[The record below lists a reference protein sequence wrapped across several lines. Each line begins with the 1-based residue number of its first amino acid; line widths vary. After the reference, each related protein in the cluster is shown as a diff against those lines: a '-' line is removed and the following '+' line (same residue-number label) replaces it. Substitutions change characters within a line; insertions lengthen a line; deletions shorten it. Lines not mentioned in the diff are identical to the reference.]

1 MRSASGKDILIV
13 YATNEKQRYGGIGME
28 HNTGFMDQKR
38 KESMNS
44 FPISSAEDMRLV
56 VEYMEELE
64 GKDEA
69 KQKEQSS
76 RMDELTGMFANDYFE
91 KRMQIVDRSEVVPVA
106 VIEININD
114 WKYAN
119 DHYGDEESDRL
130 IRIVADIV
138 REEAN
143 PYFVIGRIDGDVF
156 GVLIPMVEEGEAED
170 YARRIKKRCV
180 NYEDEKLVPSAAIG
194 IVYKNNIE
202 QSVRELFSDA
212 QYEMFEDKLAMKQA
226 PGYRE
231 RLEGKGK

>member
-1 MRSASGKDILIV
+1 
-13 YATNEKQRYGGIGME
+13 ME

-69 KQKEQSS
+69 KQKEQAS
-76 RMDELTGMFANDYFE
+76 RMDELTGVFATDYFE

-130 IRIVADIV
+130 IRIIADIV

-170 YARRIKKRCV
+170 YARRIKERCV
-180 NYEDEKLVPSAAIG
+180 NYEDEKLAPSVAIG

-202 QSVRELFSDA
+202 QSVQDLFSDA
-212 QYEMFEDKLAMKQA
+212 QYEMFEDKLAMKQE

-231 RLEGKGK
+231 RLEGKEK

>member
-1 MRSASGKDILIV
+1 
-13 YATNEKQRYGGIGME
+13 ME
-28 HNTGFMDQKR
+28 NNTGFMDKKR
-38 KESMNS
+38 KDSMNS

-76 RMDELTGMFANDYFE
+76 RMDELTGVFANDYFE
-91 KRMQIVDRSEVVPVA
+91 KRMQIVDRSEIVPVA

-130 IRIVADIV
+130 IRIIADIV
-138 REEAN
+138 RKEAN

-170 YARRIKKRCV
+170 YARRIKERCV
-180 NYEDEKLVPSAAIG
+180 NYEDEKLAPSVAIG

-202 QSVRELFSDA
+202 QSVQDLFSDA
-212 QYEMFEDKLAMKQA
+212 QYEMFEDKLAMKQE

>member
-1 MRSASGKDILIV
+1 
-13 YATNEKQRYGGIGME
+13 ME

-76 RMDELTGMFANDYFE
+76 RMDELTGVFANDYFE
-91 KRMQIVDRSEVVPVA
+91 KRMQIVDRSEIVPVA

-130 IRIVADIV
+130 IRIIADIV
-138 REEAN
+138 RKEAN

-156 GVLIPMVEEGEAED
+156 GVMIPMVEEGEAED
-170 YARRIKKRCV
+170 YARRIKERCV
-180 NYEDEKLVPSAAIG
+180 NYEDEKLAPSVAIG

-202 QSVRELFSDA
+202 QSVQDLFSDA
-212 QYEMFEDKLAMKQA
+212 QYEMFEDKLAMKQE

>member
-1 MRSASGKDILIV
+1 
-13 YATNEKQRYGGIGME
+13 ME

-38 KESMNS
+38 KESMNI

-69 KQKEQSS
+69 KQKEQAS
-76 RMDELTGMFANDYFE
+76 RMDELTGVFANDYFE

-130 IRIVADIV
+130 IRIIADIV

-170 YARRIKKRCV
+170 YARRIKERCV
-180 NYEDEKLVPSAAIG
+180 NYEDEKLAPSVAIG

-202 QSVRELFSDA
+202 QSVQDLFSDA
-212 QYEMFEDKLAMKQA
+212 QYEMFEDKLAMKQE

-231 RLEGKGK
+231 RLEGKEK

>member
-1 MRSASGKDILIV
+1 
-13 YATNEKQRYGGIGME
+13 ME

-69 KQKEQSS
+69 KQKEQAS
-76 RMDELTGMFANDYFE
+76 RMDELTGVFANDYFE

-130 IRIVADIV
+130 IRIIADIV

-170 YARRIKKRCV
+170 YARRIKERCV
-180 NYEDEKLVPSAAIG
+180 NYEDEKLAPSVAIG

-202 QSVRELFSDA
+202 QSVQDLFSDA
-212 QYEMFEDKLAMKQA
+212 QYEMFEDKLAMKQE

-231 RLEGKGK
+231 RIEGKEK

>member
-1 MRSASGKDILIV
+1 
-13 YATNEKQRYGGIGME
+13 ME

-44 FPISSAEDMRLV
+44 FPISSEEDMRLV

-69 KQKEQSS
+69 KQKEQAS
-76 RMDELTGMFANDYFE
+76 RMDELTGVFANDYFE

-130 IRIVADIV
+130 IRIIADIV

-170 YARRIKKRCV
+170 YARRIKERCV
-180 NYEDEKLVPSAAIG
+180 NYEDEKLAPSVAIG

-202 QSVRELFSDA
+202 QSVQDLFSDA
-212 QYEMFEDKLAMKQA
+212 QYEMFEDKLAMKQE

-231 RLEGKGK
+231 RLEGKEK

>member
-1 MRSASGKDILIV
+1 
-13 YATNEKQRYGGIGME
+13 ME

-69 KQKEQSS
+69 KQKEQAS
-76 RMDELTGMFANDYFE
+76 RMDELTGVFANDYFE

-130 IRIVADIV
+130 IRIISDIV

-170 YARRIKKRCV
+170 YARRIKERCV
-180 NYEDEKLVPSAAIG
+180 NYEDEKLAPSVAIG

-202 QSVRELFSDA
+202 QSVQDLFSDA
-212 QYEMFEDKLAMKQA
+212 QYEMFEDKLAMKQE

>member
-1 MRSASGKDILIV
+1 
-13 YATNEKQRYGGIGME
+13 ME

-76 RMDELTGMFANDYFE
+76 RMDELTGVFANDYFE
-91 KRMQIVDRSEVVPVA
+91 KRMQIVDRSEIVPVA

-119 DHYGDEESDRL
+119 DHYGDEES
-130 IRIVADIV
+130 ADIV
-138 REEAN
+138 RKEAN

-170 YARRIKKRCV
+170 YARRIKERCV
-180 NYEDEKLVPSAAIG
+180 NYEDEKLAPSVAIG

-202 QSVRELFSDA
+202 QSVQDLFSDA
-212 QYEMFEDKLAMKQA
+212 QYEMFEDKLAMKQE

>member
-1 MRSASGKDILIV
+1 
-13 YATNEKQRYGGIGME
+13 ME

-76 RMDELTGMFANDYFE
+76 RMDELTGVFANDYFE

-130 IRIVADIV
+130 IRIIADIV
-138 REEAN
+138 RKEAN

-170 YARRIKKRCV
+170 YARRIKERCV
-180 NYEDEKLVPSAAIG
+180 NYEDEKLAPSVAIG

-202 QSVRELFSDA
+202 QSVQDLFSDA
-212 QYEMFEDKLAMKQA
+212 QYEMFEDKLAMKQE

>member
-1 MRSASGKDILIV
+1 
-13 YATNEKQRYGGIGME
+13 ME

-76 RMDELTGMFANDYFE
+76 RMDELTGVFANDYFE

-130 IRIVADIV
+130 IRIIADIV

-170 YARRIKKRCV
+170 YARRIKERCV
-180 NYEDEKLVPSAAIG
+180 NYEDEKLAPSVAIG

-202 QSVRELFSDA
+202 QSVQDLFSDA
-212 QYEMFEDKLAMKQA
+212 QYEMFEDKLAMKQE

>member
-1 MRSASGKDILIV
+1 
-13 YATNEKQRYGGIGME
+13 ME
-28 HNTGFMDQKR
+28 HNTGFVDQKR

-76 RMDELTGMFANDYFE
+76 RMDELTGVFANDYFE
-91 KRMQIVDRSEVVPVA
+91 KRMQIVDRSEIVPVA

-130 IRIVADIV
+130 IRIIADIV
-138 REEAN
+138 RKEAN

-170 YARRIKKRCV
+170 YARRIKERCV
-180 NYEDEKLVPSAAIG
+180 NYEDEKLAPSVAIG

-202 QSVRELFSDA
+202 QSVQDLFSDA
-212 QYEMFEDKLAMKQA
+212 QYEMFEDKLAMKQE

>member
-1 MRSASGKDILIV
+1 
-13 YATNEKQRYGGIGME
+13 ME

-69 KQKEQSS
+69 KQKEQAS
-76 RMDELTGMFANDYFE
+76 RMDELTGVFANDYFE

-130 IRIVADIV
+130 IRIIADIV

-170 YARRIKKRCV
+170 YARRIKERCV
-180 NYEDEKLVPSAAIG
+180 NYGDEKLAPSVAIG

-202 QSVRELFSDA
+202 QSVQDLFSDA
-212 QYEMFEDKLAMKQA
+212 QYEMFEDKLAMKQE

>member
-1 MRSASGKDILIV
+1 
-13 YATNEKQRYGGIGME
+13 ME

-76 RMDELTGMFANDYFE
+76 RMDELTGVFANDYFE

-106 VIEININD
+106 VVEININD

-130 IRIVADIV
+130 IRIIADIV

-170 YARRIKKRCV
+170 YARRIKERCV
-180 NYEDEKLVPSAAIG
+180 NYEDEKLAPSVAIG

-202 QSVRELFSDA
+202 QSVQDLFSDA
-212 QYEMFEDKLAMKQA
+212 QYEMFEDKLAMKQE

-231 RLEGKGK
+231 RLEGNEK

>member
-1 MRSASGKDILIV
+1 
-13 YATNEKQRYGGIGME
+13 ME

-69 KQKEQSS
+69 KQKEQAS
-76 RMDELTGMFANDYFE
+76 RMDELTGVFANDYFE

-130 IRIVADIV
+130 IRIIADIV
-138 REEAN
+138 RKEAN

-170 YARRIKKRCV
+170 YARRIKERCV
-180 NYEDEKLVPSAAIG
+180 NYEDEKLAPSVAIG

-202 QSVRELFSDA
+202 QSVQDLFSDA
-212 QYEMFEDKLAMKQA
+212 QYEMFEDKLAMKQE

>member
-1 MRSASGKDILIV
+1 
-13 YATNEKQRYGGIGME
+13 ME

-44 FPISSAEDMRLV
+44 FPISSAEDMLV

-69 KQKEQSS
+69 KQKEQAS
-76 RMDELTGMFANDYFE
+76 RMDELTGVFANDYFE

-130 IRIVADIV
+130 IRIIADIV

-170 YARRIKKRCV
+170 YARRIKERCV
-180 NYEDEKLVPSAAIG
+180 NYEDEKLAPSVAIG

-202 QSVRELFSDA
+202 QSVQDLFSDA
-212 QYEMFEDKLAMKQA
+212 QYEMFEDKLAMKQE

>member
-1 MRSASGKDILIV
+1 
-13 YATNEKQRYGGIGME
+13 ME

-69 KQKEQSS
+69 KQKEQAS
-76 RMDELTGMFANDYFE
+76 RMDELTGVFANDYFE

-170 YARRIKKRCV
+170 YARRIKERCV
-180 NYEDEKLVPSAAIG
+180 NYEDEKLAPSVAIG

-202 QSVRELFSDA
+202 QSVQDLFSDA
-212 QYEMFEDKLAMKQA
+212 QYEMFEDKLAMKQE

>member
-1 MRSASGKDILIV
+1 
-13 YATNEKQRYGGIGME
+13 ME

-76 RMDELTGMFANDYFE
+76 CMDELTGVFANDYFE
-91 KRMQIVDRSEVVPVA
+91 KRMQIVDRSEIVPVA

-130 IRIVADIV
+130 IRIIADIV
-138 REEAN
+138 RKEAN

-170 YARRIKKRCV
+170 YARRIKERCV
-180 NYEDEKLVPSAAIG
+180 NYEDEKLAPSVAIG

-202 QSVRELFSDA
+202 QSVQDLFSDA
-212 QYEMFEDKLAMKQA
+212 QYEMFEDKLAMKQE

>member
-1 MRSASGKDILIV
+1 
-13 YATNEKQRYGGIGME
+13 ME

-69 KQKEQSS
+69 KQKEQ
-76 RMDELTGMFANDYFE
+76 DELTGVFANDYFE

-130 IRIVADIV
+130 IRIIADIV

-170 YARRIKKRCV
+170 YARRIKERCV
-180 NYEDEKLVPSAAIG
+180 NYEDEKLAPSVAIG

-202 QSVRELFSDA
+202 QSVQDLFSDA
-212 QYEMFEDKLAMKQA
+212 QYEMFEDKLAMKQE

-231 RLEGKGK
+231 RLEGKEK

>member
-1 MRSASGKDILIV
+1 
-13 YATNEKQRYGGIGME
+13 ME

-69 KQKEQSS
+69 KQKEQAS
-76 RMDELTGMFANDYFE
+76 RMDELTGVFANDYFE

-130 IRIVADIV
+130 IRIIADIV

-170 YARRIKKRCV
+170 YARRIKERCV
-180 NYEDEKLVPSAAIG
+180 NYEDEKLAPSVAIG

-202 QSVRELFSDA
+202 QSVRDLFSDA
-212 QYEMFEDKLAMKQA
+212 QYEMFEDKLAMKQE

>member
-1 MRSASGKDILIV
+1 
-13 YATNEKQRYGGIGME
+13 ME

-69 KQKEQSS
+69 KQKEQAS
-76 RMDELTGMFANDYFE
+76 RMDELTGVFANDYFE

-170 YARRIKKRCV
+170 YARRIKERCV
-180 NYEDEKLVPSAAIG
+180 NYEDEKLAPSVAIG

-202 QSVRELFSDA
+202 QSVQDLFSDA
-212 QYEMFEDKLAMKQA
+212 QYEMFEDKLAMKQE

-231 RLEGKGK
+231 RLEGKEK

>member
-1 MRSASGKDILIV
+1 
-13 YATNEKQRYGGIGME
+13 ME

-69 KQKEQSS
+69 KQKEQAS
-76 RMDELTGMFANDYFE
+76 RMDELTGVFANDYFE

-130 IRIVADIV
+130 IRIIADIV

-170 YARRIKKRCV
+170 YARRIKERCV
-180 NYEDEKLVPSAAIG
+180 NYEDEKLPPSVAIG

-202 QSVRELFSDA
+202 QSVQDLFSDA
-212 QYEMFEDKLAMKQA
+212 QYEMFEDKLAMKQE

>member
-1 MRSASGKDILIV
+1 
-13 YATNEKQRYGGIGME
+13 ME
-28 HNTGFMDQKR
+28 HNTGFIDQKR

-76 RMDELTGMFANDYFE
+76 RMDELTGVFANDYFE

-130 IRIVADIV
+130 IRIIADIV

-170 YARRIKKRCV
+170 YARRIKERCV
-180 NYEDEKLVPSAAIG
+180 NYEDEKLAPSVAIG

-202 QSVRELFSDA
+202 QSVQDLFSDA
-212 QYEMFEDKLAMKQA
+212 QYEMFEDKLAMKQE

-231 RLEGKGK
+231 RLEGKEK

>member
-1 MRSASGKDILIV
+1 
-13 YATNEKQRYGGIGME
+13 ME

-69 KQKEQSS
+69 KQKEQAS
-76 RMDELTGMFANDYFE
+76 RMDELTGVFANDYFE

-130 IRIVADIV
+130 IRIIADIV

-170 YARRIKKRCV
+170 YARRIKERCV
-180 NYEDEKLVPSAAIG
+180 NYEDEKLAPSVAIG

-202 QSVRELFSDA
+202 QSVQDLFSDA
-212 QYEMFEDKLAMKQA
+212 QYEMFEDKLAMKQE

>member
-1 MRSASGKDILIV
+1 
-13 YATNEKQRYGGIGME
+13 
-28 HNTGFMDQKR
+28 MDQKR

-69 KQKEQSS
+69 KQKEQAS
-76 RMDELTGMFANDYFE
+76 RMDELTGVFANDYFE

-130 IRIVADIV
+130 IRIIADIV

-170 YARRIKKRCV
+170 YARRIKERCV
-180 NYEDEKLVPSAAIG
+180 NYEDEKLAPSVAIG

-202 QSVRELFSDA
+202 QSVQDLFSDA
-212 QYEMFEDKLAMKQA
+212 QYEMFEDKLAMKQE

-231 RLEGKGK
+231 RLEGKEK

>member
-1 MRSASGKDILIV
+1 
-13 YATNEKQRYGGIGME
+13 ME

-69 KQKEQSS
+69 KQKEQAS
-76 RMDELTGMFANDYFE
+76 RMDELTGVFANDYFE

-130 IRIVADIV
+130 IRIIADIV

-170 YARRIKKRCV
+170 YARRIKERCV
-180 NYEDEKLVPSAAIG
+180 NYEDEKLAPSVAIG

-202 QSVRELFSDA
+202 QSVQDLFSDA

-231 RLEGKGK
+231 RLEGKEK

>member
-1 MRSASGKDILIV
+1 
-13 YATNEKQRYGGIGME
+13 ME

-44 FPISSAEDMRLV
+44 LPISSAEDMRLV

-76 RMDELTGMFANDYFE
+76 RMDELTGVFANDYFE
-91 KRMQIVDRSEVVPVA
+91 KRMQIVDRSEIVPVA

-130 IRIVADIV
+130 IRIIADIV
-138 REEAN
+138 RKEAN

-170 YARRIKKRCV
+170 YARRIKERCV
-180 NYEDEKLVPSAAIG
+180 NYEDEKLAPSVAIG

-202 QSVRELFSDA
+202 QSVQDLFSDA
-212 QYEMFEDKLAMKQA
+212 QYEMFEDKLAMKQE

-231 RLEGKGK
+231 RLEGKEK

>member
-1 MRSASGKDILIV
+1 
-13 YATNEKQRYGGIGME
+13 ME

-44 FPISSAEDMRLV
+44 FPISSAGDMRLV

-69 KQKEQSS
+69 KQKEQAS
-76 RMDELTGMFANDYFE
+76 RMDELTGVFANDYFE

-130 IRIVADIV
+130 IRIIADIV

-170 YARRIKKRCV
+170 YARRIKERCV
-180 NYEDEKLVPSAAIG
+180 NYEDEKLAPSVAIG

-202 QSVRELFSDA
+202 QSVQDLFSDA
-212 QYEMFEDKLAMKQA
+212 QYEMFEDKLAMKQE

>member
-1 MRSASGKDILIV
+1 
-13 YATNEKQRYGGIGME
+13 ME

-69 KQKEQSS
+69 KQKEQAS
-76 RMDELTGMFANDYFE
+76 RMDELTGVFANDYFE

-130 IRIVADIV
+130 IRIIADIV

-170 YARRIKKRCV
+170 YARRIKERCV
-180 NYEDEKLVPSAAIG
+180 NYEDEKLAPSVAIG
-194 IVYKNNIE
+194 IVYKDNIE
-202 QSVRELFSDA
+202 QSVQDLFSDA
-212 QYEMFEDKLAMKQA
+212 QYEMFEDKLAMKQE

>member
-1 MRSASGKDILIV
+1 
-13 YATNEKQRYGGIGME
+13 ME

-76 RMDELTGMFANDYFE
+76 RMDELTGVFANDYFE

-130 IRIVADIV
+130 IRIIADIV

-170 YARRIKKRCV
+170 YARRIKERCV
-180 NYEDEKLVPSAAIG
+180 NYEDEKLAPSVAIG

-202 QSVRELFSDA
+202 QSVRDLFSDA

-231 RLEGKGK
+231 RLEGKEK

>member
-1 MRSASGKDILIV
+1 MRSVSGKDILII

-76 RMDELTGMFANDYFE
+76 RMDELTGVFANDYFE

-106 VIEININD
+106 VIEININ
-114 WKYAN
+114 
-119 DHYGDEESDRL
+119 
-130 IRIVADIV
+130 
-138 REEAN
+138 
-143 PYFVIGRIDGDVF
+143 
-156 GVLIPMVEEGEAED
+156 
-170 YARRIKKRCV
+170 
-180 NYEDEKLVPSAAIG
+180 
-194 IVYKNNIE
+194 
-202 QSVRELFSDA
+202 
-212 QYEMFEDKLAMKQA
+212 
-226 PGYRE
+226 E
-231 RLEGKGK
+231 RLEVCKRSLRR

>member
-1 MRSASGKDILIV
+1 
-13 YATNEKQRYGGIGME
+13 ME

-69 KQKEQSS
+69 KQKEQAS
-76 RMDELTGMFANDYFE
+76 RMDELTGVFANDYFE

-130 IRIVADIV
+130 IRIIADIV

-170 YARRIKKRCV
+170 YARRIKERCV
-180 NYEDEKLVPSAAIG
+180 NYEDEKLAPSVAIG

-202 QSVRELFSDA
+202 QSAQDLFSDA
-212 QYEMFEDKLAMKQA
+212 QYEMFEDKLAMKQE

-231 RLEGKGK
+231 RLEGKEK

>member
-1 MRSASGKDILIV
+1 
-13 YATNEKQRYGGIGME
+13 
-28 HNTGFMDQKR
+28 
-38 KESMNS
+38 
-44 FPISSAEDMRLV
+44 
-56 VEYMEELE
+56 
-64 GKDEA
+64 
-69 KQKEQSS
+69 
-76 RMDELTGMFANDYFE
+76 MDELTGVFANDYFE

-180 NYEDEKLVPSAAIG
+180 NYEDEKLAPSAAIG
-194 IVYKNNIE
+194 IVYKDNIE
-202 QSVRELFSDA
+202 QSVQDLFSDA
-212 QYEMFEDKLAMKQA
+212 QYEMFEDKLAMKQE

-231 RLEGKGK
+231 RLEGKEK

>member
-1 MRSASGKDILIV
+1 
-13 YATNEKQRYGGIGME
+13 ME
-28 HNTGFMDQKR
+28 HNIGFMDQKR

-76 RMDELTGMFANDYFE
+76 RMDELTGVFANDYFE

-130 IRIVADIV
+130 IRIIADIV

-170 YARRIKKRCV
+170 YARRIKERCV
-180 NYEDEKLVPSAAIG
+180 NYEDEKLAPSVAIG

-202 QSVRELFSDA
+202 QSVRDLFSDA

-231 RLEGKGK
+231 RLEGKEK

>member
-1 MRSASGKDILIV
+1 
-13 YATNEKQRYGGIGME
+13 ME

-69 KQKEQSS
+69 KQKEQTS
-76 RMDELTGMFANDYFE
+76 RMDELTGVFANDYFE
-91 KRMQIVDRSEVVPVA
+91 KRMQIVDRSEIVPVA

-130 IRIVADIV
+130 IRIIADIV
-138 REEAN
+138 RKEAN
-143 PYFVIGRIDGDVF
+143 PYFVIGRIDVDVF

-170 YARRIKKRCV
+170 YARRIKERCV
-180 NYEDEKLVPSAAIG
+180 NYEDEKLAPSVAIG

-202 QSVRELFSDA
+202 QSVQDLFSDA
-212 QYEMFEDKLAMKQA
+212 QYEMFEDKLAMKQE

>member
-1 MRSASGKDILIV
+1 
-13 YATNEKQRYGGIGME
+13 
-28 HNTGFMDQKR
+28 
-38 KESMNS
+38 MNS

-69 KQKEQSS
+69 KQKEQAS
-76 RMDELTGMFANDYFE
+76 RMDELTGVFANDYFE

-130 IRIVADIV
+130 IRIIADIV

-170 YARRIKKRCV
+170 YARRIKERCV
-180 NYEDEKLVPSAAIG
+180 NYEDEKLAPSVAIG

-202 QSVRELFSDA
+202 QSVQDLFSDA
-212 QYEMFEDKLAMKQA
+212 QYEMFEDKLAMKQE

-231 RLEGKGK
+231 RLEGKEK

>member
-1 MRSASGKDILIV
+1 
-13 YATNEKQRYGGIGME
+13 ME

-69 KQKEQSS
+69 KQKEQAS
-76 RMDELTGMFANDYFE
+76 RMDELTGVFANDYFE

-130 IRIVADIV
+130 IRIIADIV

-170 YARRIKKRCV
+170 YARRIKERCV
-180 NYEDEKLVPSAAIG
+180 NYEDEKLAPSVAIG

-202 QSVRELFSDA
+202 QSVQDLFSYA
-212 QYEMFEDKLAMKQA
+212 QYEMFEDKLAMKQE

>member
-1 MRSASGKDILIV
+1 
-13 YATNEKQRYGGIGME
+13 ME

-44 FPISSAEDMRLV
+44 FSISSAEDMRLV

-76 RMDELTGMFANDYFE
+76 RMDELTGVFANDYFE
-91 KRMQIVDRSEVVPVA
+91 KRMQIVDRSEIVPVA

-130 IRIVADIV
+130 IRIIADIV
-138 REEAN
+138 RKEAN

-170 YARRIKKRCV
+170 YARRIKERCV
-180 NYEDEKLVPSAAIG
+180 NYEDEKLAPSVAIG

-202 QSVRELFSDA
+202 QSVQDLFSDA
-212 QYEMFEDKLAMKQA
+212 QYEMFEDKLAMKQE